1 MPGES
6 AVLNSKT
13 VTLETGRSRGST
25 ICVSYPMPIMST
37 PDELA
42 NMPGADERLR
52 RIESV
57 TDAALAHLSVD
68 DLLAEL
74 LERVQ
79 GLLKVDTVAVLLLDT
94 SSEHLV
100 ATAAKG
106 IEAEV
111 RQGVR
116 IPLGRGFA
124 GRVAA
129 EKKAVILPQV
139 DHTTVLNPILWEHG
153 IRSLLGVPLLTSGR
167 IIGVL
172 HVGTLGTRRFTDD
185 DVQLLQIVADRV
197 ASAIQVR
204 QAEAE
209 RTASRMLQRSLLP
222 GRLPVVAGLEMAA
235 RYVPAERGG
244 VGGDWYD
251 VFVLPSGG
259 LCVVMGDVV
268 GRGFVAAEEMGR
280 LRSALRAHVLF
291 SNDPAE
297 ALSRL
302 DQQVRHFDRP
312 RMTATVQLAIFEPSF
327 EQLRLS
333 SAGHLPP
340 VLALPERPADIIDVP
355 GDPPIGVSA
364 ALRRRS
370 TTINVPAGALLCFY
384 TDGLIERRD
393 TSLDIGLKR
402 LCDTVVAGPVEL
414 VSASIMGKLIG
425 DDPPAD
431 DIAMLV
437 LRRQRITEIG
447 PLQLALPA
455 QPRSLKGIRDAIRCW
470 LSAVGAGPRA
480 TADLLIAVGEACTNV
495 VQHAYGPEVGIVT
508 VHVELQLPDV
518 VATIGDAGRWR
529 LPRGDNRG
537 RGMLVMRYC
546 SDDVRIDYGPAGT
559 TVVIRRR
566 LAEEA
571 TR

>member
-1 MPGES
+1 
-6 AVLNSKT
+6 
-13 VTLETGRSRGST
+13 
-25 ICVSYPMPIMST
+25 
-37 PDELA
+37 
-42 NMPGADERLR
+42 MPGADERLR

-57 TDAALAHLSVD
+57 TDAALAHLGVE

-79 GLLKVDTVAVLLLDT
+79 QLLTVDTVAVLLLDV
-94 SSEHLV
+94 SSEQLV

-111 RQGVR
+111 HQGVR

-129 EKKAVILPQV
+129 AKEPVILPQV

-167 IIGVL
+167 VMGVL
-172 HVGTLGTRRFTDD
+172 HVGTLGTRQFTDH
-185 DVQLLQIVADRV
+185 DVHLLQIVADRI
-197 ASAIQVR
+197 ASAIEVR
-204 QAEAE
+204 RAATE
-209 RTASRMLQRSLLP
+209 RTAARMLQRSLLP
-222 GRLPVVAGLEMAA
+222 ARLPVVAGLEMAA

-251 VFVLPSGG
+251 VFVLPTGG

-268 GRGFVAAEEMGR
+268 GRGFAAAEEMGR
-280 LRSALRAHVLF
+280 LRSALRAHALF
-291 SNDPAE
+291 SSDPAE
-297 ALSRL
+297 ALNRL
-302 DQQVRHFDRP
+302 NEQVRHFDRQ
-312 RMTATVQLAIFEPSF
+312 RMMATVQLAIFEPSF
-327 EQLRLS
+327 GQLRLS

-340 VLALPERPADIIDVP
+340 VLAVPDRPAAIVEVQ
-355 GDPPIGVSA
+355 GDPPIGVSGG
-364 ALRRRS
+364 LRRRS

-393 TSLDIGLKR
+393 ISLDVGLKR
-402 LCDTVVAGPVEL
+402 LCNAVVAGPVES
-414 VSASIMGKLIG
+414 VSASIMGRLIG
-425 DDPPAD
+425 DDPPTD

-437 LRRQRITEIG
+437 LRRQHITEID

-455 QPRSLKGIRDAIRCW
+455 QPRSLKDIRDAMRRW
-470 LSAVGAGPRA
+470 LLGVGAGPRA

-495 VQHAYGPEVGIVT
+495 VAHAYGPEGGIVT
-508 VHVELQLPDV
+508 VHLELQLPDAI
-518 VATIGDAGRWR
+518 ATVRGTGRWR
-529 LPRGDNRG
+529 LPRQGNRG
-537 RGMLVMRYC
+537 RGRLVMRHC
-546 SDDVRIDYGPAGT
+546 ADDVRIDHGTAGT

-566 LAEEA
+566 LTERT

>member
-1 MPGES
+1 
-6 AVLNSKT
+6 
-13 VTLETGRSRGST
+13 
-25 ICVSYPMPIMST
+25 MST
-37 PDELA
+37 PDEPA
-42 NMPGADERLR
+42 DMPGADERLR
-52 RIESV
+52 RIEWV
-57 TDAALAHLSVD
+57 TDTALAHLSVEA
-68 DLLAEL
+68 LLTEL

-79 GLLKVDTVAVLLLDT
+79 GLLKVDTVAVLLLDAT
-94 SSEHLV
+94 SEQLV

-116 IPLGRGFA
+116 IPLGKGFA

-129 EKKAVILPQV
+129 EKKPVILPQV
-139 DHTTVLNPILWEHG
+139 DHTTVLNPILWERG
-153 IRSLLGVPLLTSGR
+153 IRSLLGVPLLTGGR
-167 IIGVL
+167 VKGVL
-172 HVGTLGTRRFTDD
+172 HVGTLGTRQFNDD

-209 RTASRMLQRSLLP
+209 RTAARMLQRSLLP
-222 GRLPVVAGLEMAA
+222 ARLPVVSGLEMAA

-268 GRGFVAAEEMGR
+268 GRGFAAAEEMGR
-280 LRSALRAHVLF
+280 LRSALRAHALF

-297 ALSRL
+297 ALHRL
-302 DQQVRHFDRP
+302 NQQVRHFERP
-312 RMTATVQLAIFEPSF
+312 RMMATVQLAIFEPSYG
-327 EQLRLS
+327 QVRLS

-340 VLALPERPADIIDVP
+340 VLAAPDRSSSIIDVP
-355 GDPPIGVSA
+355 GDPPIGVSG

-370 TTINVPAGALLCFY
+370 KTINVPAGALLCFY

-393 TSLDIGLKR
+393 ASLDVGLKR
-402 LCDTVVAGPVEL
+402 LCDVVVAGPVES
-414 VSASIMGKLIG
+414 VSASIMGRLIG
-425 DDPPAD
+425 DNPPGD
-431 DIAMLV
+431 DIAVLV
-437 LRRQRITEIG
+437 LRRQHVTEIQ
-447 PLQLALPA
+447 PLQLTFPA
-455 QPRSLKGIRDAIRCW
+455 QPWSLKDIRDAMRGW
-470 LSAVGAGPRA
+470 LSGVGAGPRA
-480 TADLLIAVGEACTNV
+480 TAALLIAVGEACTNV
-495 VQHAYGPEVGIVT
+495 VEHAYGADGGIVT
-508 VHVELQLPDV
+508 VHLELQLPDV
-518 VATIGDAGRWR
+518 VATISDTGRWR
-529 LPRGDNRG
+529 LPRGAGRG
-537 RGMLVMRYC
+537 RGRLVMRRC
-546 SDDVRIDYGPAGT
+546 ADDVRTDHGPAGT

>member
-1 MPGES
+1 
-6 AVLNSKT
+6 
-13 VTLETGRSRGST
+13 
-25 ICVSYPMPIMST
+25 MST
-37 PDELA
+37 PDEPA
-42 NMPGADERLR
+42 DMPGADERLR
-52 RIESV
+52 RIELV
-57 TDAALAHLSVD
+57 TDAALAHLGVE

-79 GLLKVDTVAVLLLDT
+79 QLLMVDTVAVLLLDV
-94 SSEHLV
+94 SSEQLV

-111 RQGVR
+111 HQGVR

-129 EKKAVILPQV
+129 AKEPVILPQV

-167 IIGVL
+167 VMGVL
-172 HVGTLGTRRFTDD
+172 HVGTLGTRQFTDH
-185 DVQLLQIVADRV
+185 DVQLLQIVADRI
-197 ASAIQVR
+197 ASAIEVR
-204 QAEAE
+204 QAATE
-209 RTASRMLQRSLLP
+209 RTAARMLQRSLLP
-222 GRLPVVAGLEMAA
+222 ARLPVVAGLEMAA

-268 GRGFVAAEEMGR
+268 GRGFAAAEEMGR
-280 LRSALRAHVLF
+280 LRSALRAHALF
-291 SNDPAE
+291 SSDPAE
-297 ALSRL
+297 ALNRL
-302 DQQVRHFDRP
+302 NEQVRHFDRQ
-312 RMTATVQLAIFEPSF
+312 RMMATVQLAIFEPSF
-327 EQLRLS
+327 GQLRLS

-340 VLALPERPADIIDVP
+340 VLAVPDQPAGIVEVQ
-355 GDPPIGVSA
+355 GDPPIGVSGG
-364 ALRRRS
+364 LRRRS

-393 TSLDIGLKR
+393 ISLDVGLKR
-402 LCDTVVAGPVEL
+402 LCNAVVTGPVES
-414 VSASIMGKLIG
+414 VSASIMGRLIG
-425 DDPPAD
+425 DDPPTD

-437 LRRQRITEIG
+437 LRRQHITEID

-455 QPRSLKGIRDAIRCW
+455 QPRSLKDIRDAMRRW
-470 LSAVGAGPRA
+470 LLGVGAGPRA

-495 VQHAYGPEVGIVT
+495 VAHAYGPEGGIVT
-508 VHVELQLPDV
+508 VHLELQLPDAI
-518 VATIGDAGRWR
+518 ATVRDTGRWR
-529 LPRGDNRG
+529 LPRQGNRG
-537 RGMLVMRYC
+537 RGRLVMRHC
-546 SDDVRIDYGPAGT
+546 ADDVRTDHGPTGT

-566 LAEEA
+566 LTEGT

>member
-1 MPGES
+1 
-6 AVLNSKT
+6 
-13 VTLETGRSRGST
+13 
-25 ICVSYPMPIMST
+25 MST
-37 PDELA
+37 PDEPA
-42 NMPGADERLR
+42 DMPGADERLR

-57 TDAALAHLSVD
+57 TDAALAHLSVEN
-68 DLLAEL
+68 LLAEL
-74 LERVQ
+74 LDRVQ
-79 GLLKVDTVAVLLLDT
+79 ALLKVDTVAVLLLDP
-94 SSEHLV
+94 SSEQLV

-124 GRVAA
+124 GRVAT
-129 EKKAVILPQV
+129 EKEPVILPQV

-167 IIGVL
+167 VMGVL
-172 HVGTLGTRRFTDD
+172 HVGTLGTRLFTDD

-209 RTASRMLQRSLLP
+209 RTAARMLQRSLLP
-222 GRLPVVAGLEMAA
+222 ARLPVVSGLEMAA

-268 GRGFVAAEEMGR
+268 GRGFAAAEEMGR
-280 LRSALRAHVLF
+280 LRSALRAHALF
-291 SNDPAE
+291 SSDPAE
-297 ALSRL
+297 ALSKL
-302 DQQVRHFDRP
+302 NQQVRHFERP
-312 RMTATVQLAIFEPSF
+312 RMMATVQLAIVEPSF
-327 EQLRLS
+327 KQLRLS

-340 VLALPERPADIIDVP
+340 VLAVPDRPAGIVDLP
-355 GDPPIGVSA
+355 GDPPIGVSSG
-364 ALRRRS
+364 LRRRS

-393 TSLDIGLKR
+393 ISLDVGLKR
-402 LCDTVVAGPVEL
+402 LCDAVVAGPVESI
-414 VSASIMGKLIG
+414 SASIMGRLIG
-425 DDPPAD
+425 DNPPAD

-437 LRRQRITEIG
+437 LRRHRITEIE
-447 PLQLALPA
+447 PLQLTLPA
-455 QPRSLKGIRDAIRCW
+455 QPRSLKDIRDAMRRW
-470 LSAVGAGPRA
+470 LSGVGAGPRA

-495 VQHAYGPEVGIVT
+495 VEHAYGPQSGIVT
-508 VHVELQLPDV
+508 VHLELQLPDV
-518 VATIGDAGRWR
+518 VATIRDTGRWR
-529 LPRGDNRG
+529 LPRGVKRG
-537 RGMLVMRYC
+537 RGRLVMHHC
-546 SDDVRIDYGPAGT
+546 ADDVCTDHGPAGT

-571 TR
+571 IR